1 MVYFGYYHLAPFYGS
16 IIMQFFK
23 NPEYNALKMVF
34 MLFFFILVSVF
45 ALGNVADRQAGN
57 TARVL
62 PETTTVKKDRPWRGF
77 AELQADGKLNGR
89 TLTDMLEVTISYDT
103 TNQNT
108 ATIDTLVVKK
118 AFTPRAKNDQK
129 GFKIQTVDTAGKVIT
144 SQLIRVQKTEISI
157 VPPQNG
163 SMTGKE
169 GIESSKGSV
178 VVLVPFVENATT
190 VRVVNTQGAVIVA
203 KSLVGVTHLNNTP
216 TFKALDGREFQKS
229 TRMPEQKAQSSLFAK
244 SVLAAG
250 DPTKYEFVFIG
261 NGYSSA
267 QLAQF
272 HTDVNTF
279 VNKITTIEPTKS
291 RASQL
296 SFAYVDN
303 TTDLSCV
310 HQASPPD
317 GRLVICNN
325 TLATQLVNTSGAPYD
340 KIVIINNE
348 PNYYGGSGGT
358 IPVAY
363 NGSDG
368 PIMIVHEAVGHSLGQ
383 LTDVYSYG
391 MTGVIDNLVH
401 ANNCYAGT
409 PPASTWSGMVGSAD
423 YTAICQ
429 NTNWYD
435 AGTSVMDTLGVAYFT
450 APEQK
455 SINTQLDI
463 YAGAFSDVSNP
474 TVSITSPANNTI
486 VTTEDFVTV
495 SATASD
501 NLGVARVAFS
511 LDGTLIKNVYLPPY
525 SFTFLNFPS
534 GTHSIQAR
542 AYDAQNNATTSTI
555 SVTRSASSGDT
566 TAPTAPTNLTSSNVT
581 VSSVVLTW
589 GVSSDNIAVSAY
601 DVYQNG
607 TLLTSTQQNTYTP
620 SALTGSTAYSFYVKA
635 RDAAGNI
642 SSASNTISVTTQSI
656 NNGTTVITNPTQ
668 GQVIAPGVVTPI
680 NVTAPANATSV
691 RFYQQFNSFS
701 VFDIGGDITLPF
713 STNWTPQSQG
723 TYTFTANSYAG
734 STLIGTSN
742 PVVVTVGS
750 VSADVTAPSTP
761 TNLISPSKTASSVS
775 LSWNSSTDNSGGSGM
790 AGYYIY
796 QNGSST
802 PINASVSTGTSYVVS
817 ALIPSTAYTFIVK
830 AKDVAGN
837 YSGSSNSIAVTTSA
851 AADTTAPTAPTG
863 LTLSSKTNNS
873 VAMTWSASTDAV
885 GVTGYDVYKN
895 GVLMDSTLS
904 STSISA
910 TGLSAST
917 SYSFTVKARDAAGNV
932 SSASNTL
939 TVTTDAP
946 LDTTAP
952 SAPTNLTV
960 ISKDSSSVSFSWNAS
975 TDAVGV
981 TGYKV
986 YRSTT
991 LLGTVTGTSYTAT
1004 GLSAN
1009 TAYNFTVNAIDAAG
1023 NTSTSS
1029 AILSV
1034 TTNVALDTTAPTAPT
1049 GLSASNTTQTGT
1061 TISWSASTD
1070 AVGVTGYDV
1079 YKNGALI
1086 SSSTSTSYTASG
1098 LTASTTYSFTVKARD
1113 AAGNVSA
1120 TSSALSVTTTAVTT
1134 AATVVTYPV
1143 AGQTVTKGVSVMVT
1157 MTAPSNATN
1166 VKLYRKVGSSSYQY
1180 HTGTDS
1186 SSPYTVS
1193 WKPQNTG
1200 TYKLVAKSYA
1210 GTTLIGTSEEVTVTS
1225 VAQ

>member
-1 MVYFGYYHLAPFYGS
+1 
-16 IIMQFFK
+16 MQFFK

-34 MLFFFILVSVF
+34 MLFFFILVGVF
-45 ALGNVADRQAGN
+45 TLGNIADQQAEN

-62 PETTTVKKDRPWRGF
+62 PSSTSVKKDRPWRGF

-89 TLTDMLEVTISYDT
+89 SLVEMLEVTVSYDT
-103 TNQNT
+103 
-108 ATIDTLVVKK
+108 ATPKSITLDTLVVKK
-118 AFTPRAKNDQK
+118 TITPRAKSEQA
-129 GFKIQTVDTAGKVIT
+129 GFKIQTIDSAGKVIA
-144 SQLIRVQKTEISI
+144 SKQLKVQKTKIN
-157 VPPQNG
+157 VLPAQNG
-163 SMTGKE
+163 NTTGVDAVE
-169 GIESSKGSV
+169 QTKGTA
-178 VVLVPFVENATT
+178 VVLVPFVQSATS
-190 VRVVNTQGAVIVA
+190 VRVINAQGTVLAT
-203 KSLVGVTHLNNTP
+203 KSLTGVVHQNNTP
-216 TFKALDGREFQKS
+216 TFKALDGKEFQKGARIS
-229 TRMPEQKAQSSLFAK
+229 EQKVQSSLFAK
-244 SVLAAG
+244 SVFAAN
-250 DPTKYEFVFIG
+250 DVTKYEFVFIG

-267 QLAQF
+267 QLGQF
-272 HTDVNTF
+272 HTDVNNFT
-279 VNKITTIEPTKS
+279 NKILLMEPMHS
-291 RASQL
+291 RASQV
-296 SFAYVDN
+296 SFTYVDN

-310 HQASPPD
+310 HQASPAD

-325 TLATQLVNTSGAPYD
+325 TLATQLVNTSGASYD

-348 PNYYGGSGGT
+348 PTFYAGSGGV

-368 PIMIVHEAVGHSLGQ
+368 PVMIIHEAVGHSLGQ

-391 MTGVIDNLVH
+391 LTGVIDNLVH
-401 ANNCYAGT
+401 SNNCYAGT
-409 PPASTWSGMVGSAD
+409 PPASAWSGLVGSAD

-534 GTHSIQAR
+534 GTHSIEAR

-581 VSSVVLTW
+581 ASSVVLTW

-620 SALTGSTAYSFYVKA
+620 TALTGSTTYSFYVKA

-668 GQVIAPGVVTPI
+668 GQVIAPGVVTAI
-680 NVTAPANATSV
+680 NVSAPANATSV

-796 QNGSST
+796 QNGSTT
-802 PINASVSTGTSYVVS
+802 PINSTVNTGTAYVVS
-817 ALIPSTAYTFIVK
+817 ALSPNTNYSFTVK

-837 YSGSSNSIAVTTSA
+837 YSGASNIVSVTTS
-851 AADTTAPTAPTG
+851 
-863 LTLSSKTNNS
+863 
-873 VAMTWSASTDAV
+873 
-885 GVTGYDVYKN
+885 GVV
-895 GVLMDSTLS
+895 
-904 STSISA
+904 
-910 TGLSAST
+910 
-917 SYSFTVKARDAAGNV
+917 
-932 SSASNTL
+932 
-939 TVTTDAP
+939 
-946 LDTTAP
+946 DTTAP
-952 SAPTNLTV
+952 SAPTNLSV
-960 ISKDSSSVSFSWNAS
+960 VSKTSNSVSFSWTAS
-975 TDAVGV
+975 TDNVGV

-991 LLGTVTGTSYTAT
+991 LLATVTPTSYTAT
-1004 GLSAN
+1004 GLSPA
-1009 TAYNFTVNAIDAAG
+1009 TSYNFTVNAIDAAG

-1029 AILSV
+1029 SILSV
-1034 TTNVALDTTAPTAPT
+1034 TTNAAADTTAPSVPT
-1049 GLSASNTTQTGT
+1049 GLSASSTTQTAT
-1061 TISWSASTD
+1061 TITWTASTD
-1070 AVGVTGYDV
+1070 AVGVTGYDI
-1079 YKNGALI
+1079 YKNGTLVG
-1086 SSSTSTSYTASG
+1086 SSVTTSYSVSG
-1098 LTASTTYSFTVKARD
+1098 LTAGTTYSFTVKARD

-1120 TSSALSVTTTAVTT
+1120 ASNALSVTTTAGQQSGTTLTLTATPNPVT
-1134 AATVVTYPV
+1134 ASSA
-1143 AGQTVTKGVSVMVT
+1143 QTVTVDVT
-1157 MTAPSNATN
+1157 ASGTLSGPVKFWRTYNNNTFQVGNDSQAP
-1166 VKLYRKVGSSSYQY
+1166 YQY
-1180 HTGTDS
+1180 AWNTNGFGNASYTMYATGTA
-1186 SSPYTVS
+1186 
-1193 WKPQNTG
+1193 NG
-1200 TYKLVAKSYA
+1200 
-1210 GTTLIGTSEEVTVTS
+1210 VTVTS
-1225 VAQ
+1225 NSVVIVINK

>member
-1 MVYFGYYHLAPFYGS
+1 
-16 IIMQFFK
+16 MQFFK

-34 MLFFFILVSVF
+34 MLFFFILVGVF
-45 ALGNVADRQAGN
+45 SLGNMVDRQMGN
-57 TARVL
+57 TASVL
-62 PETTTVKKDRPWRGF
+62 PSTTTVKKDRPWRDF
-77 AELQADGKLNGR
+77 TALKADGKLNG
-89 TLTDMLEVTISYDT
+89 LELADMLEVTLSYDT
-103 TNQNT
+103 TKPGTVLLDN
-108 ATIDTLVVKK
+108 LVVKK
-118 AFTPRAKNDQK
+118 GFSPRAKSDTA
-129 GFKIQTVDTAGKVIT
+129 GLRIQTVNAGGKVLT
-144 SQLIRVQKTEISI
+144 SRSFKAEKKEIRV

-163 SMTGKE
+163 TTTPSADVVTT
-169 GIESSKGSV
+169 KGSA
-178 VVLVPFVENATT
+178 VVLVPFDQTATT
-190 VRVVNTQGAVIVA
+190 VQIVNAQNTVLTS
-203 KSLVGVTHLNNTP
+203 KTLVGVEHLNNTP
-216 TFKALDGREFQKS
+216 TFKGLDGKEFQKGA
-229 TRMPEQKAQSSLFAK
+229 RIYEQKIQSSLFAK
-244 SVLAAG
+244 SVFAAG
-250 DPTKYEFVFIG
+250 DATKYEFVFIG

-272 HTDVNTF
+272 HTDVNNFT
-279 VNKITTIEPTKS
+279 NKILSMEPMRS
-291 RASQL
+291 RAPQL
-296 SFAYVDN
+296 YFSYVDN

-310 HQASPPD
+310 HQASPSD

-325 TLATQLVNTSGAPYD
+325 TLATQLVNTSGASYD

-368 PIMIVHEAVGHSLGQ
+368 PIMIIHEAIGHSLGQ

-391 MTGVIDNLVH
+391 TAGVIDNLVH

-409 PPASTWSGMVGSAD
+409 PPASAWSGLVGSAD

-525 SFTFLNFPS
+525 SFTFFNFPS

-581 VSSVVLTW
+581 ASSVVLTW

-620 SALTGSTAYSFYVKA
+620 TALTGSTTYSFYVKA

-668 GQVIAPGVVTPI
+668 GQVIAPGVVTAI
-680 NVTAPANATSV
+680 NVSAPANATSV

-802 PINASVSTGTSYVVS
+802 PVNTTVSTGTSYVVS
-817 ALIPSTAYTFIVK
+817 ALTPSTAYTFTIK

-837 YSGSSNSIAVTTSA
+837 YSASSNSVSVTTNA
-851 AADTTAPTAPTG
+851 LADTTAPTAPTG
-863 LTLSSKTNNS
+863 LSMLSKTNNS
-873 VAMTWSASTDAV
+873 VAMSWNASTDAV
-885 GVTGYDVYKN
+885 GVTGYDIYKN
-895 GVLMDSTLS
+895 GTLVNST
-904 STSISA
+904 TSA
-910 TGLSAST
+910 TSLTVSGLTAST
-917 SYSFTVKARDAAGNV
+917 TYSFTVKAKDAAGNV
-932 SSASNTL
+932 SGASNTL

-946 LDTTAP
+946 PDTTAP
-952 SAPTNLTV
+952 SAPTNLSV
-960 ISKDSSSVSFSWNAS
+960 VSKTSNSVSFAWTAS
-975 TDAVGV
+975 TDNVGV

-991 LLGTVTGTSYTAT
+991 LLATVTTTSYTAT
-1004 GLSAN
+1004 GLSPA
-1009 TAYNFTVNAIDAAG
+1009 TSYNFTVNAIDAAG
-1023 NTSTSS
+1023 NTSSS
-1029 AILSV
+1029 SSILSV
-1034 TTNVALDTTAPTAPT
+1034 TTSSAADTTAPTVPT
-1049 GLSASNTTQTGT
+1049 GLSASGTTQTVT
-1061 TISWSASTD
+1061 TISWTASTD
-1070 AVGVTGYDV
+1070 NVGVTGYDI
-1079 YKNGALI
+1079 YKNGTFIA
-1086 SSSTSTSYTASG
+1086 SSGSASYTASG
-1098 LTASTTYSFTVKARD
+1098 LTAGTTYSFTVKAKD
-1113 AAGNVSA
+1113 AAGNASAVSN
-1120 TSSALSVTTTAVTT
+1120 ALSVTTTATQQSG
-1134 AATVVTYPV
+1134 ATLTMSATPT
-1143 AGQTVTKGVSVMVT
+1143 TVT
-1157 MTAPSNATN
+1157 
-1166 VKLYRKVGSSSYQY
+1166 SSS
-1180 HTGTDS
+1180 S
-1186 SSPYTVS
+1186 
-1193 WKPQNTG
+1193 QN
-1200 TYKLVAKSYA
+1200 
-1210 GTTLIGTSEEVTVTS
+1210 VTVT
-1225 VAQ
+1225 VAVNGGLQGPVKFMRKYSNFTAYQVSTDAQSPYEYVWNTNGFGNGSYTMYATGTATDGTAVTSNNVVITLNR